1 MKTLKLER
9 QMEAWKKFLH
19 GRIAQEEGREKEG
32 LAAIEQAL
40 AIDPDNPH
48 FLKASAIDQGTLD
61 RNLSRSEEELLAHA
75 QESYGQLAQT
85 HVGEK
90 SGPQRVNRLRA
101 ILGELGGHPISGYA
115 RTYIGGLHC

>member
-48 FLKASAIDQGTLD
+48 FLKASAINQGNLD
-61 RNLSRSEEELLAHA
+61 RNLSRSEEELLTHV
-75 QESYGQLAQT
+75 QESYGQIAQT
-85 HVGEK
+85 QVGEK
-90 SGPQRVNRLRA
+90 SGQRVNRLRA
-101 ILGELGGHPISGYA
+101 IAGELDGRPISGYMP
-115 RTYIGGLHC
+115 TYIGGLHC